1 MKKIL
6 LVLILS
12 LIPPVSAAGAA
23 DFYVVD
29 IAPNKVAPGE
39 TTQLNITLKNLGMD
53 FGAYMRTVLDP
64 DDTSPI
70 NALDTSKKY
79 LGRVGEAGES
89 PEYFGVVLQS
99 ESATVQYQIK
109 VDDNAT
115 TGAYNIPLNLIW
127 EDGRSVQQTQTVYLG
142 IAVVGKPHLIIS
154 GINSTPERVY
164 SDTEFTLDIDIENI
178 GTEKAKSVEAALTLP
193 EGITGED
200 LAYLGTIKRDA
211 TAKASYTMK
220 VGKATKTGAYG
231 FTLSMS
237 YTDEKGTPGTA
248 EMPFKVYVSES
259 GDIDLEIAGVSTS
272 PAKIYPSTDFT
283 LSIQLEN
290 IGTQDAKSV
299 MATISNSEGFVGEFS
314 SFIGKIEQDD
324 VSSGIFDL
332 TATPTVTPGDHQFKI
347 DILFT
352 DEKGDE
358 FQETKTFNVYV
369 DERPGGSLTYK
380 LVAVLIVAAIAVVI
394 WRRRKA
400 AQIVE

>member
-39 TTQLNITLKNLGMD
+39 TTQLNITLKNLGSD
-53 FGAYMRTVLDP
+53 FGVYLRATLDP
-64 DDTSPI
+64 SDTSPI

-99 ESATVQYQIK
+99 ESTTVQYQIK

-115 TGAYNIPLNLIW
+115 TGAYNIPLNLMW

-154 GINSTPERVY
+154 GINTTPERVY
-164 SDTEFTLDIDIENI
+164 PDTEFTLDMDIENI
-178 GTEKAKSVEAALTLP
+178 GTAKAKSVEAALTLP

-211 TAKASYTMK
+211 TAKASYTL
-220 VGKATKTGAYG
+220 KAEKTAKSGAYELV
-231 FTLSMS
+231 LSMN
-237 YTDEKGTPGTA
+237 YTDEEGATGTV
-248 EMPFKVYVSES
+248 EKPFKIYMSKR
-259 GDIDLEIAGVSTS
+259 GDIDLEIAGISTS

-332 TATPTVTPGDHQFKI
+332 TATPAVTTGDHQFEMKI
-347 DILFT
+347 IFT

-369 DERPGGSLTYK
+369 DEQLGGSLTGK
-380 LVAVLIVAAIAVVI
+380 LVAVLIVGAIAVVI